1 MSEPRYW
8 REIPQ
13 RYRLEA
19 GRCTKCGKVHFPPRL
34 VCASCGGRTF
44 DKYILPD
51 EGRIVTYTIIRV
63 PPAPFK
69 DQAPFA
75 IGIIELMDGVRLM
88 AQIADCDFKELDIGK
103 KVRVEFRKIQEEGKA
118 GILQYGYKFVLA

>member
-19 GRCTKCGKVHFPPRL
+19 ARCKKCGKIHFPPRL
-34 VCASCGGRTF
+34 VCASCRSREF
-44 DKYILPD
+44 EKYNLSH
-51 EGRIVTYTIIRV
+51 EGKIVTYTIIRV

-69 DQAPFA
+69 DQAPYA
-75 IGIIELMDGVRLM
+75 VGIVELDDGVKIT
-88 AQIADCDFKELDIGK
+88 AQITDCPFEDL
-103 KVRVEFRKIQEEGKA
+103 KVGQKVKVEFRLIQEEGAA
-118 GILQYGYKFVLA
+118 GVLQYGYKFVPL